1 VNESK
6 GFSRGPWRTVWRTVW
21 RALWRV
27 LRGVLLTFAAALL
40 FFEEWGWR
48 PLTAWAARLARW
60 PRLARLEARI
70 GTLGPRWALALF
82 LLPSLLLL
90 PVKLLALWFIQ
101 HGQATLGLVV
111 IVAAKLL
118 GTALVGR
125 LFVLTEPQ
133 LMQFAWFAR
142 ALGWWRVT
150 KERVRAAVQASAAW
164 RGARAMRR
172 WLTVRVRA
180 WLRRS
185 AR

>member
-1 VNESK
+1 MSAFE
-6 GFSRGPWRTVWRTVW
+6 T
-21 RALWRV
+21 LWRG
-27 LRGVLLTFAAALL
+27 LWRIARGVLLTFAAALL

-60 PRLARLEARI
+60 PPLARLEARAR
-70 GTLGPRWALALF
+70 TLSPRLALALF

-101 HGQATLGLVV
+101 HGQATLGFAV
-111 IVAAKLL
+111 IIAAKLL

-125 LFVLTEPQ
+125 LFILTEPQ

-142 ALGWWRVT
+142 ALGWWRTT
-150 KERVRAAVQASAAW
+150 KTRVKATAQASPAW
-164 RGARAMRR
+164 RTAQAMRR
-172 WLTVRVRA
+172 RLAVRVRA
-180 WLRRS
+180 WLRRG

>member
-1 VNESK
+1 MIAFK
-6 GFSRGPWRTVWRTVW
+6 WLG
-21 RALWRV
+21 RALWRG
-27 LRGVLLTFAAALL
+27 LRGVLLAFAAALL

-48 PLTAWAARLARW
+48 PLTAWAARLAQW
-60 PRLARLEARI
+60 PPLARLEARVQ
-70 GTLGPRWALALF
+70 TLSPRQALALF

-101 HGQATLGLVV
+101 RGQATLGLAV

-125 LFVLTEPQ
+125 LFVLTEVQ

-142 ALGWWRVT
+142 ALGWWRAT
-150 KERVRAAVQASAAW
+150 KERVKAVVQASTAW
-164 RGARAMRR
+164 RGAQVARRALAVRARR
-172 WLTVRVRA
+172 WL
-180 WLRRS
+180 RRG